1 MRKYISAYFL
11 IFCMLTAVTHNNVY
25 AADTLVTEYSDGTF
39 TYELYQSENGT
50 DYAVVTHCSSSESTV
65 TVPDSVVSDGYTY
78 KVSKID
84 SYSFS
89 KATSASVILPVSV
102 EIIADKAFYECT
114 ALQSIQIPESVTSI
128 GNWSF
133 GGCTSLTDITVSGEN
148 ISIGEWA
155 FCDCT
160 SLTSADLQGVVS
172 LGTDAFNGCSGLTT
186 VSLSADI
193 KSIAQEAFFGCYNLT
208 DIWYTGTQS
217 EWNAVEIGAD
227 NEYLEKA
234 NVHFGESAET
244 GDLNG
249 DKTADISDATIVLTI
264 YANMAAG
271 IDVSDYTETQLS
283 SADVDGDGVIA
294 VTDASFILTYYSHS
308 FAGIETSWDT
318 ILGR

>member
-1 MRKYISAYFL
+1 MRKYISVYFL
-11 IFCMLTAVTHNNVY
+11 IFCMLTAAITNNVY

-39 TYELYQSENGT
+39 TYELYQSDDGNA
-50 DYAVVTHCSSSESTV
+50 YAAVTHCSSSESTV
-65 TVPDSVVSDGYTY
+65 TVPDSVVSEGITY

-89 KATSASVILPVSV
+89 KASSASVILPVSV

-114 ALQSIQIPESVTSI
+114 ALRNIQIPESIISI

-133 GGCTSLTDITVSGEN
+133 GGCTSLESISVSGEN

-160 SLTSADLQGVVS
+160 VLASVDLQGVVS

-193 KSIAQEAFFGCYNLT
+193 KSIAAEAFFGCYNLT
-208 DIWYTGTQS
+208 DIWYNGTQS

-234 NVHFGESAET
+234 NVHFAGAVQT
-244 GDLNG
+244 GDING
-249 DKTADISDATIVLTI
+249 DDNIDISDAAAGLTI

-271 IDVSDYTETQLS
+271 LEITNYTENKIKA
-283 SADVDGDGVIA
+283 ADVNGDGEITIIDMTYV
-294 VTDASFILTYYSHS
+294 LTYYAQTA
-308 FAGIETSWDT
+308 AGIDTSWDM

>member
-1 MRKYISAYFL
+1 MRKYISAYLL
-11 IFCMLTAVTHNNVY
+11 IFCMLTAVTNNNVY
-25 AADTLVTEYSDGTF
+25 AADTLVTEHSDGTF

-50 DYAVVTHCSSSESTV
+50 NYAAVTHCSSTENTI
-65 TVPDSVVSDGYTY
+65 TVPDSVVRDGISY

-89 KATSASVILPVSV
+89 KATSASVILPVGV
-102 EIIADKAFYECT
+102 EIIADNAFYECT
-114 ALQSIQIPESVTSI
+114 ALENVQIPESISSI

-133 GGCTSLTDITVSGEN
+133 GGCTSLGSISVSGEN

-160 SLTSADLQGVVS
+160 ALSRADLSGVVS
-172 LGTDAFNGCSGLTT
+172 LGTDAFNGCSSLTT

-193 KSIAQEAFFGCYNLT
+193 KSIAAEAFFGCYNLT
-208 DIWYTGTQS
+208 DIYFNGTQS

-234 NVHFGESAET
+234 TVHFEESIQI
-244 GDLNG
+244 GDING
-249 DKTADISDATIVLTI
+249 DENVDISDAALGLTI
-264 YANMAAG
+264 YANIAADLD
-271 IDVSDYTETQLS
+271 ISNYTENQIKA
-283 SADVDGDGVIA
+283 ADVNGDGDITIVDMA
-294 VTDASFILTYYSHS
+294 YILTYYAQTA
-308 FAGIETSWDT
+308 AGIETSWEI